1 MKPTVIFS
9 LFVLLGDVEPWE
21 CIFLTYGNYRWWECG
36 WVNSYGLHTLLIYFR
51 SCSASWIYLTTSR
64 RKGMHELGS
73 TYLKYPFLRFIAMLH
88 AVIFAKNLAPC
99 LSHSK
104 HPKWSTR
111 LSPRF
116 SHPHCCKFLEG
127 KNWTWHLFYC
137 LAQSKV
143 QRRWSITIFNL
154 KYFIF
159 WKRKL
164 KSKRWFSNLLFIR
177 IIKESLSKIQL
188 CEGYCADIL
197 LQKVYGGAHTFSFL
211 ISILG
216 DSVAG
221 GLKLRNDAH
230 KYEVICLGS
239 ANTARSQA

>member
-164 KSKRWFSNLLFIR
+164 KSKHVGSQICCSS
-177 IIKESLSKIQL
+177 ELSKKV
-188 CEGYCADIL
+188 C
-197 LQKVYGGAHTFSFL
+197 QKFSFVRATVQISYCRRCTVEL
-211 ISILG
+211 I
-216 DSVAG
+216 
-221 GLKLRNDAH
+221 H
-230 KYEVICLGS
+230 FHF
-239 ANTARSQA
+239 